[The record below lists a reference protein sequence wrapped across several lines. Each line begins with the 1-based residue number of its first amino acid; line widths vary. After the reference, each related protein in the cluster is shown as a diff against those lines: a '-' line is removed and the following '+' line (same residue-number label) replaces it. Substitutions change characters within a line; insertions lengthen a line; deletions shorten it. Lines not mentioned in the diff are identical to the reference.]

1 MLSRQP
7 DDPQYTALTGLYGN
21 ITAPS
26 LSETGNQCQI
36 TGCGQQCPNGYDSL
50 TTLTQIPN
58 VAGYCDPYSPARLC
72 CPPGNEPQNCQWR
85 GGGGTTCNA
94 QCNVGEIVMALDE
107 VGNDGYPTCI
117 QGYKAFC
124 CQSGSGD
131 PGACFGTCKWCLH
144 TYPLIAFFFSMNY
157 LFSMLWRFMR
167 GWIC

>member
-1 MLSRQP
+1 MCSSRSTEVDNGELMLFAAP
-7 DDPQYTALTGLYGN
+7 DDSQYTALSGLYGN
-21 ITAPS
+21 ITKPS

-58 VAGYCDPYSPARLC
+58 IAGSCNPKSPARLC

-107 VGNDGYPTCI
+107 VGDDGHPTCV

-124 CQSGSGD
+124 CQSGEPN
-131 PGACFGTCKWCLH
+131 PGACFGTCKWFMLH
-144 TYPLIAFFFSMNY
+144 VS
-157 LFSMLWRFMR
+157 
-167 GWIC
+167 